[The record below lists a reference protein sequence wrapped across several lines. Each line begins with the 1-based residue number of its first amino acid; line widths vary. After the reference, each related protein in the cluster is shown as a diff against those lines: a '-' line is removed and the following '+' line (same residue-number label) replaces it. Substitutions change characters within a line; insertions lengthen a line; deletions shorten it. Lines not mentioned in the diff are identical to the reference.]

1 MERDLNAAMNE
12 QERRRREIERNNQRQ
27 IDRLRRELE
36 QAKRDMDA
44 SYAQKVRALSEE
56 LTARERRFQQEL
68 RRADEQA
75 QARRAELLQALRDA
89 NEELRKE
96 VEEIRRREFE
106 RTENGRT
113 LARERTRYAE
123 ERAAAVER
131 TPHEFFCPGQL
142 NLFREHL
149 DSVQSM
155 IRSGMYEAAAATADA
170 AGAEL
175 ELLEINIRQQRREW
189 EEMYAAY
196 RETIL
201 RVRDKLNQFQTEE
214 LLTPCGSFRMNDAE
228 RDYWSRDNYRAIRTD
243 MESAC
248 AMVDT
253 IEQAGSTDA
262 YLSELSASQGQHFSP
277 LRFGQE
283 IRKLNRLEERADA
296 VISCIRNE
304 RYFSDERYQVAGEVE
319 TLLSADG
326 YRVTLSRFRG
336 DPEEP
341 LDCYDLELRP
351 NKCDILRLNF
361 IPVRRD
367 GVTAQTLCLVTADV
381 VSAPN
386 PALIERWA
394 RDVMARVGASLPQ
407 LQMTW
412 REQPERR
419 AEVEQEYKKEPDM
432 RLLVKKLEKKYQ

>member
-1 MERDLNAAMNE
+1 MNAAMNE

-155 IRSGMYEAAAATADA
+155 IR
-170 AGAEL
+170 
-175 ELLEINIRQQRREW
+175 
-189 EEMYAAY
+189 
-196 RETIL
+196 
-201 RVRDKLNQFQTEE
+201 
-214 LLTPCGSFRMNDAE
+214 
-228 RDYWSRDNYRAIRTD
+228 
-243 MESAC
+243 
-248 AMVDT
+248 
-253 IEQAGSTDA
+253 
-262 YLSELSASQGQHFSP
+262 
-277 LRFGQE
+277 
-283 IRKLNRLEERADA
+283 
-296 VISCIRNE
+296 
-304 RYFSDERYQVAGEVE
+304 
-319 TLLSADG
+319 
-326 YRVTLSRFRG
+326 
-336 DPEEP
+336 
-341 LDCYDLELRP
+341 
-351 NKCDILRLNF
+351 
-361 IPVRRD
+361 
-367 GVTAQTLCLVTADV
+367 
-381 VSAPN
+381 
-386 PALIERWA
+386 
-394 RDVMARVGASLPQ
+394 
-407 LQMTW
+407 
-412 REQPERR
+412 
-419 AEVEQEYKKEPDM
+419 
-432 RLLVKKLEKKYQ
+432 